1 MQSSEVARITKQEKQ
16 EIDGFFQDN
25 PLYYARR
32 QSSLV
37 QSASDVAHEILVEV
51 GATSVRG
58 LHNGLVFGSM
68 GIAGAAVG
76 GLGALIITPLITGP
90 IAPAATPPAVYGAMA
105 AGAAIGI
112 GIFYPAYAEGVRIQ
126 KELLAEKRKYRISS
140 LYSTCSLEKYN
151 QRISSILERCFT
163 EDDLITCPITTLPIA
178 VPITT
183 SCNHLF
189 EAQAIHELFILN
201 HYKMVPC
208 PVCRTKISYDSL
220 KIDPAQFRRIHD
232 VYVKKFIELEQ
243 KARGEKIEEARLRIE
258 GNKDRLASAAQAE
271 IDAKALVPVKEQ
283 EKKQRL
289 SKDEQNMRDGLAI
302 AVKNI
307 EQANVNLFG
316 LDAAEMLKSGSKKIM
331 DPADIALAIT
341 ALGKQRSLRP
351 MNES

>member
-1 MQSSEVARITKQEKQ
+1 MQCFKSYSNIGRFMQSSEVARITKQEKQ

-68 GIAGAAVG
+68 GIAGAAVR
-76 GLGALIITPLITGP
+76 
-90 IAPAATPPAVYGAMA
+90 
-105 AGAAIGI
+105 GI